1 MSDHD
6 EIGTPAWEARVLRR
20 QAELDPGAAEDL
32 RRRAD
37 ELDPPADEA
46 GGVIPF
52 LGAPFQAQRGP
63 VVPPAMGTDAYEAAV
78 YRSAADE
85 CDDPGKA
92 AAWLLRADQLD
103 PPDSAETVATT
114 ASVFGTLR
122 NLADT
127 EPVLA
132 VGVGI
137 NMCGLCEVAHGGPAP
152 FPHAPTCAW
161 VAARRIVGAPA
172 DAG

>member
-6 EIGTPAWEARVLRR
+6 EIGTPAWEAAVLRR
-20 QAELDPGAAEDL
+20 QAELDPGAAESL

-37 ELDPPADEA
+37 ELDPPDSADAAGSERVEA
-46 GGVIPF
+46 LTARLAEAFDMPVE
-52 LGAPFQAQRGP
+52 LLNMDHWHAARHAQAR
-63 VVPPAMGTDAYEAAV
+63 EF
-78 YRSAADE
+78 ADS
-85 CDDPGKA
+85 
-92 AAWLLRADQLD
+92 LRATADGLD
-103 PPDSAETVATT
+103 PDSPETIATT

-127 EPVLA
+127 EPVLG

-152 FPHAPTCAW
+152 FPHADTCPW
-161 VAARRIVGAPA
+161 VAARQIVGAPA
-172 DAG
+172 DG